1 MQVFI
6 SYAHT
11 PADTELARYL
21 AARLR
26 DAGIDAWLDEA
37 SLAGGSRL
45 QADIQRAIAA
55 SNAGVFLVSPSWLG
69 SE

>member
-11 PADTELARYL
+11 PADSELARYL

-26 DAGIDAWLDEA
+26 DLKIDAWLDEE
-37 SLAGGSRL
+37 SLTAGGRL
-45 QADIQRAIAA
+45 QADIERAIAA
-55 SNAGVFLVSPSWLG
+55 QQRRRVPDVAVVGG
-69 SE
+69 Q